1 MHPVPNQ
8 LCGKQIPKS
17 MQNTS
22 KPAFIFLDVYETLLD
37 MSEVEKKVNALLDS
51 KRGYIIWFNLFMEY
65 CFVDTCIDQFNDFS
79 SIAKAT
85 MQMAG
90 KLLSREI
97 NDNDINSLLDLLKHL
112 PVHSDVQDGLSKLND
127 QGFYIAALTNSPE
140 KTVSERMERTGLI
153 SYFKKVLSAEHIR
166 KYKPDLKVYQWAA
179 AQVNARPAEII
190 MISAHGWD
198 MAGAANAGMQTA
210 YLKRTEKMHYPLAPA
225 PNFIGKT
232 LLELAENLSVI
243 KF

>member
-1 MHPVPNQ
+1 MT
-8 LCGKQIPKS
+8 IPKN
-17 MQNTS
+17 MQDS
-22 KPAFIFLDVYETLLD
+22 PKPAYIFLDVYETLLD

-90 KLLSREI
+90 RLLSKQI
-97 NDNDINSLLDLLKHL
+97 ADHDIDNVLDLLKHL

-179 AQVNARPAEII
+179 AQVDARPAEIV

-198 MAGAANAGMQTA
+198 LAGATNAGMRTG
-210 YLKRTEKMHYPLAPA
+210 YLKRTEKMQYPLAPS
-225 PNFIGKT
+225 PNFTGKN
-232 LLELAENLSVI
+232 LPELAEKLGAI